1 MNETISS
8 ITFVLSWFIIIG
20 IISVIIFL
28 FMVKIKGEKVGVGL
42 EKFYPLLLLLFL
54 LLLIPLAITETISE
68 ATFSTFFGI
77 IIGVFVTAF
86 KDIVKAI
93 IKSEN

>member
-1 MNETISS
+1 MNDVISA
-8 ITFVLSWFIIIG
+8 ITFGLSWLIIIG
-20 IISVIIFL
+20 IISTLIYLLVG
-28 FMVKIKGEKVGVGL
+28 KKKDEKVGIGL
-42 EKFYPLLLLLFL
+42 EKFYPLLLFLFL
-54 LLLIPLAITETISE
+54 IFLIPLVITGKISE

-93 IKSEN
+93 TKGEK